1 MRSGYIS
8 HMRCCSI
15 NMHVQLPSGARGLDF
30 LQKPSS
36 TSTFVGVS
44 NEGSS
49 QSELMYRRD

>member
-15 NMHVQLPSGARGLDF
+15 IMHVQLPSGARGLDF